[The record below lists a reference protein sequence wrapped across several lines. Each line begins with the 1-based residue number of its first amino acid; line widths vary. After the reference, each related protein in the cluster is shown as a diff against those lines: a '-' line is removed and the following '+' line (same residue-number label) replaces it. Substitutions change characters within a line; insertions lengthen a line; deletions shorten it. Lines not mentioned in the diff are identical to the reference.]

1 MDEQTNKPVAQTT
14 QPLDQ
19 TAQAVQPTQQTTPL
33 ATPTGQ
39 QQNQYPVQ
47 YNSTIQAQ
55 PAENL
60 PNGVSD
66 YSAQIQQMYD
76 AQMAAKAQSLED
88 AYNQN
93 LEAMQYAKSQ
103 IDPQFIAQ
111 GNDLATQYERTRRNN
126 NLRADMNGLNTGAAS
141 QMDLA
146 QQSNYL
152 NSFGQIRSAQAKAQ
166 TEADRQIA
174 NLEVSYKS
182 AVAQALA
189 DNDYQKATALLQEYQ
204 RRDAAAEEMR
214 RYNQQQALADAK
226 LRAAYGDFGG
236 YESLYGSD
244 VSKTMRE
251 YWVQSN
257 PNYAY
262 ANGLISASQYKKLT
276 GRDAPGTS
284 SSTKYVR
291 GYDPGDDDKDD
302 DKFGLEFDELEL
314 RDHKRKDFLNDLV
327 KIGDKNGNFSGV
339 YKYNEP

>member
-1 MDEQTNKPVAQTT
+1 MDEQNLLNQQQTQQPVSQT
-14 QPLDQ
+14 PQ
-19 TAQAVQPTQQTTPL
+19 TATPATSSPATEPTTPL
-33 ATPTGQ
+33 ATPAA

-55 PAENL
+55 PAQNL
-60 PNGVSD
+60 PEGVAD

-93 LEAMQYAKSQ
+93 LEAMQYAKGQ

-152 NSFGQIRSAQAKAQ
+152 NSFGQIRAAQAKAQ

-189 DNDYQKATALLQEYQ
+189 DNDYQKAAALMQEYQ

-236 YESLYGSD
+236 YESIYGSD
-244 VSKTMRE
+244 VSKTMRDF
-251 YWVQSN
+251 WVQSN

-262 ANGLISASQYKKLT
+262 ANGLISAEQYKKLT

-284 SSTKYVR
+284 SSRYYGTR
-291 GYDPGDDDKDD
+291 PNTTPGSDEDDTAMRMEWAFINGVLNGGHSTADKTNSN
-302 DKFGLEFDELEL
+302 K
-314 RDHKRKDFLNDLV
+314 V
-327 KIGDKNGNFSGV
+327 SSGNRRS
-339 YKYNEP
+339 N